1 MQIVSLM
8 CQYTLMKVGA
18 FDIHEPLPALQ
29 EPHAI
34 SLLLPWVDAG
44 NVGTLAM
51 SKLESYMEAKEL
63 GKLSRP
69 GEFFDFTRYRPTV
82 ESVEDR
88 RMTTIPNSH
97 IYYSNRENIQDFLFL
112 HLMEPHA
119 NAEEY
124 IESIVQLLKDFGI
137 KKYCRIGSIYS
148 SVPHTRPLRV
158 TGSPGTENIEA
169 LRGLVIPRR
178 SSNYQGPMSIM
189 SLVSEELEKAGIET
203 LSLMVQLP
211 QYLDL
216 EEDFSGEARLLQVI
230 SALYDLPGSM
240 SDPEPGRQQYMEI
253 SEQVE
258 GDSEI
263 MELVEQLEDMYDER
277 SKALA
282 DGTQP
287 PPLPPQVDKF
297 LREIDQSF

>member
-1 MQIVSLM
+1 MN
-8 CQYTLMKVGA
+8 VGA
-18 FDIHEPLPALQ
+18 FEIQEPLPALQ

-44 NVGTLAM
+44 SVGTLAM
-51 SKLESYMEAKEL
+51 GKLESCMEAKEL
-63 GKLSRP
+63 GKLSKP
-69 GEFFDFTRYRPTV
+69 GEFFDFTRYRPIV
-82 ESVEDR
+82 QSVEDR
-88 RMTTIPNSH
+88 RMITIPNSH
-97 IYYSNRENIQDFLFL
+97 IYYSNKENAQDFLFL

-137 KKYCRIGSIYS
+137 KRYCRIGGIYS

-158 TGSPGTENIEA
+158 TGSPGTENMEA
-169 LRGLVIPRR
+169 LSGLVTPRR
-178 SSNYQGPMSIM
+178 SSNYQGPLSIM
-189 SLVSEELEKAGIET
+189 SLVGEELEKAGIET
-203 LSLMVQLP
+203 LSLMVHLP

-216 EEDFSGEARLLQVI
+216 EEDHSGEARLLQVI
-230 SALYDLPGSM
+230 SALYDLPRSIA
-240 SDPEPGRQQYMEI
+240 DPEPGRQQYMEI
-253 SEQVE
+253 SDQVE

-263 MELVEQLEDMYDER
+263 KELVGQLEDMYDER
-277 SKALA
+277 SNALA
-282 DGTQP
+282 EGKQP